1 MGLIWNNEYV
11 LEKNKELHKT
21 GYSSTEATEMADNCF
36 QVWHCSVNE
45 FVLLCGRLTVSF
57 LPFIF
62 VSFSHTLFWFSSLCL
77 CFLDIWPPYLPT
89 PWLSQCPLF
98 HFLSSQPFFTPFPL
112 SQFHIRYRLF
122 TVLLVVSFL
131 CFACLLSANNR
142 GILYFAMRCPQQI
155 VYLDFSS
162 LVLLYSPVINPL
174 QQLKIP
180 PKYDGVLSHCGTS
193 FVQK

>member
-11 LEKNKELHKT
+11 LEKNKEPHKT
-21 GYSSTEATEMADNCF
+21 GYSSTEATAMADNCF

-45 FVLLCGRLTVSF
+45 FVLFCGRLTVSF

-77 CFLDIWPPYLPT
+77 CFLVIWPPYLPS

-98 HFLSSQPFFTPFPL
+98 HFLSSQSFFTPFPL
-112 SQFHIRYRLF
+112 SQFHILYSLF

-131 CFACLLSANNR
+131 CFACLLSTNNR
-142 GILYFAMRCPQQI
+142 GILFFAMRCPQHI
-155 VYLDFSS
+155 VYLDYSS
-162 LVLLYSPVINPL
+162 HVLLYSPAATTTEFLVIVELP
-174 QQLKIP
+174 
-180 PKYDGVLSHCGTS
+180 VS
-193 FVQK
+193 FVQT